1 MSYSPSFCC
10 LQSISPETRLILRR
24 SPLCRSITPS
34 LYHSVTLLLCG
45 PAAPSLHRSV
55 AGEVSCSVPHCCRDR
70 SVQSGERR
78 LQSRERGAC
87 RAEREAPAEQREAPH
102 SRNGGGTQ
110 QKRRR
115 HTAET
120 GKQILKTQ
128 SGLMCSSRLFGNWGH
143 TKET

>member
-1 MSYSPSFCC
+1 M
-10 LQSISPETRLILRR
+10 
-24 SPLCRSITPS
+24 
-34 LYHSVTLLLCG
+34 
-45 PAAPSLHRSV
+45 
-55 AGEVSCSVPHCCRDR
+55 PHCCRDR

-87 RAEREAPAEQREAPH
+87 GAERETPAEQRERRLQSRERRHTAETEAAH

-120 GKQILKTQ
+120 EKQILKTQ
-128 SGLMCSSRLFGNWGH
+128 SGFLFNLRLTIQLLSQTRVENA
-143 TKET
+143 